1 MVSDSFIRIN
11 PTGETDAGVH
21 IALHGA
27 GAVQDRSRGLAVIV
41 VFIISLAAAKLKPL
55 EKGIL
60 DLMHQAAGFARKPF
74 FKSAIGEPNVGE
86 STPFAP
92 VIPLTAD
99 SCYADSKDHLCLH
112 TNCLQAESYVLCEH
126 MMLVHK
132 SNLVRCIGRVE
143 DLREQIALYVALGR
157 HMNLLPASALSA
169 RSRCGRKSIL
179 PDSALNVLRR
189 WKTLT
194 RRELAEKTGV
204 DLRAIECFEKGRR
217 SMAMNNVLQ
226 LARCFGVS
234 ATGLLN
240 NDFTELERMGVEA

>member
-1 MVSDSFIRIN
+1 MDTQKKNKTYPEIHALEIW
-11 PTGETDAGVH
+11 
-21 IALHGA
+21 IADLPQQPEGGPHG
-27 GAVQDRSRGLAVIV
+27 RRPV
-41 VFIISLAAAKLKPL
+41 VIISL
-55 EKGIL
+55 
-60 DLMHQAAGFARKPF
+60 D
-74 FKSAIGEPNVGE
+74 NVGE

-126 MMLVHK
+126 MTLIHK

-143 DLREQIALYVALGR
+143 DLREQIAFYVALGR

-179 PDSALNVLRR
+179 PDSTLNVLRR
-189 WKTLT
+189 WKNLT
-194 RRELAEKTGV
+194 RKELAEKSGV
-204 DLRAIECFEKGRR
+204 DMRDIEYFEKGRR
-217 SMAMNNVLQ
+217 SMAMNNVLR
-226 LARCFGVS
+226 LARYFGVS
-234 ATGLLN
+234 ATCLLN